1 MRSKPD
7 RLITFVRKRRNRTHG
22 MVPIR
27 YPQILPLRPPALFR
41 ALVALRRPFEMDL
54 HGGWHVCRLYY
65 RRVRQDLIAPYVECS
80 ARLADHD
87 RRAGFGRTDSLRQE
101 TAHGVDA
108 DIPAHVSP
116 RHRPNH
122 PDETRCHRQL
132 AVPGTGPAV
141 RRFERSGSPWGVI
154 TRARVTQIMG
164 MLRLPSEIREKILSM
179 PDIVRRPSIS
189 ERMLRPIAAMGD
201 SGDPLREFRKLPRG
215 DLPSGVIFWALR
227 KAGFPARPPPPFR
240 RPDRPSGSCR
250 CGGP

>member
-101 TAHGVDA
+101 AAHGVYA

-116 RHRPNH
+116 HLRPNH
-122 PDETRCHRQL
+122 PDETRCRRQL
-132 AVPGTGPAV
+132 AVPGAGPDV
-141 RRFERSGSPWGVI
+141 RRFERSGSPWGRSRGPRGRGTL
-154 TRARVTQIMG
+154 TRRAMDCFFKGFEGGTRKAERCNGKVRN
-164 MLRLPSEIREKILSM
+164 LRIRREDRRMKTGAGGQEEAAG
-179 PDIVRRPSIS
+179 DAVGIVRS
-189 ERMLRPIAAMGD
+189 EARKIRT
-201 SGDPLREFRKLPRG
+201 PLTRN
-215 DLPSGVIFWALR
+215 
-227 KAGFPARPPPPFR
+227 ARI
-240 RPDRPSGSCR
+240 
-250 CGGP
+250 